1 MPRSFPEAFDFVEQ
15 HRDHLGVADPDA
27 YVAQLRVFMDQT
39 PEDAPTAAPIAV
51 DAAKSLINIGV
62 VFFAAL
68 GAFALTYRS
77 THGTFSFSI
86 SIVLLAVSALVTIAS
101 MIAGFAAIGLAHR
114 RNQRPADAEGPPS
127 AARPLLIFF
136 RAQALMGLGALV
148 LFAAAVLFWDAGS
161 STTADAAVD
170 HLQSRI
176 DALQARLDQQAGDLA
191 RAGQAAARQA
201 AAGQAAASAMPPPN
215 LVGLTQVPAKLDAIV
230 SALRELKATIPPPRS
245 ARAPAGRCRTSTT
258 RAGQSAGAGFGDP
271 SADTPGSGSVARR
284 LDKDPGRPDR
294 AGLHRRQERRPRPAQ
309 DARGDPCLS
318 GETARAGGRPAH
330 ASADRR
336 PAGHALATCRCRTGR
351 TACRGCPPRRRCR

>member
-39 PEDAPTAAPIAV
+39 PEDARTAATIAV

-101 MIAGFAAIGLAHR
+101 MIAGFAAIGLGYR
-114 RNQRPADAEGPPS
+114 KNQHPADAEGPPS
-127 AARPLLIFF
+127 ARPWFRFF
-136 RAQALMGLGALV
+136 RAQSLMGLGALV
-148 LFAAAVLFWDAGS
+148 LFAVAVLFWDPGS
-161 STTADAAVD
+161 STTADTTVD

-176 DALQARLDQQAGDLA
+176 DALQARLDQQAGDIA

-201 AAGQAAASAMPPPN
+201 AAGQAASAMPQPN
-215 LVGLTQVPAKLDAIV
+215 LVGLTQVPSKLDAIV
-230 SALRELKATIPPPRS
+230 GALRELKATIPPPPPPAPPQAVVPPQPPAPVSPPVAASVTPQPARQEADLSRADWTRIQDALSAQGFTVGRS
-245 ARAPAGRCRTSTT
+245 DGL
-258 RAGQSAGAGFGDP
+258 
-271 SADTPGSGSVARR
+271 ARR
-284 LDKDPGRPDR
+284 RTREAIRAYQAKLHAPEDGRLTPQQIEDLL
-294 AGLHRRQERRPRPAQ
+294 GTH
-309 DARGDPCLS
+309 
-318 GETARAGGRPAH
+318 
-330 ASADRR
+330 
-336 PAGHALATCRCRTGR
+336 
-351 TACRGCPPRRRCR
+351 

>member
-51 DAAKSLINIGV
+51 DAAKSLIKIGV

-77 THGTFSFSI
+77 THSTFSFSI
-86 SIVLLAVSALVTIAS
+86 SIVLLSLSALVTIAS
-101 MIAGFAAIGLAHR
+101 MIAGFATIGLAHR
-114 RNQRPADAEGPPS
+114 RNQRPPGAEGPPS

-148 LFAAAVLFWDAGS
+148 LFAAAVLVWDAGS

-191 RAGQAAARQA
+191 RASQAAARQA
-201 AAGQAAASAMPPPN
+201 AAGQAASAMPPPN
-215 LVGLTQVPAKLDAIV
+215 IVGLTQVPAKLDAIV
-230 SALRELKATIPPPRS
+230 SALRELKATIPPP
-245 ARAPAGRCRTSTT
+245 APPAPAQAVVAPQPPTPASPQVPASVTPQPT
-258 RAGQSAGAGFGDP
+258 RQEADLSRAEWTKIQEALTVQGFAVGKSD
-271 SADTPGSGSVARR
+271 GLARR
-284 LDKDPGRPDR
+284 RTREAIRAYQAKQHAPEDGRLTPQQIEDLL
-294 AGLHRRQERRPRPAQ
+294 GTH
-309 DARGDPCLS
+309 
-318 GETARAGGRPAH
+318 
-330 ASADRR
+330 
-336 PAGHALATCRCRTGR
+336 
-351 TACRGCPPRRRCR
+351 

>member
-77 THGTFSFSI
+77 THSTFSFSI
-86 SIVLLAVSALVTIAS
+86 SIVLLSLSALVTIAG
-101 MIAGFAAIGLAHR
+101 MIAGFATIGLAHR

-191 RAGQAAARQA
+191 RASQAAARQA

-215 LVGLTQVPAKLDAIV
+215 IVGLTQVPAKLDAIV
-230 SALRELKATIPPPRS
+230 SALHELKATIPPPAPPAQAVVAPQPPTPASPQVPASVTPQPTRQEADLS
-245 ARAPAGRCRTSTT
+245 RAEWTKIQEALT
-258 RAGQSAGAGFGDP
+258 AQGFAVGKSD
-271 SADTPGSGSVARR
+271 GLARR
-284 LDKDPGRPDR
+284 RTREAIRAYQAKQHAPEDGRLTPQQIEDLL
-294 AGLHRRQERRPRPAQ
+294 GTH
-309 DARGDPCLS
+309 
-318 GETARAGGRPAH
+318 
-330 ASADRR
+330 
-336 PAGHALATCRCRTGR
+336 
-351 TACRGCPPRRRCR
+351 